1 MTAGSSELTLFAEG
15 NSLKTVL
22 SQVSLPCKSSAWLPP
37 AMLLLALSSV
47 FLFDGGRSHFY
58 GEHSHNLLSA
68 ERLAIAKNLSIKHHF
83 LMFIAQTLDS
93 DGNTVYIPY
102 NRFPI
107 GGHALIKLAILPFGG
122 DLSAQI
128 YVARA
133 LMLLFFAAAAIL
145 AYLSLCYLISS
156 RWIALTAILLAFSSS
171 YVLYYNDAIVPDI
184 SMSLFAVLLVFHGMV
199 IFEQEGHFRQILL
212 KACAALLLGWHV
224 YALLLPFIAF
234 GLIRELI
241 TTRSSGSNPSSAL
254 RQLNHSARSLMRS
267 RYLTLGIVALLF
279 GISMLTINF
288 TNEYFA
294 LNRETPLTETPSFTS
309 MVRRIGVG
317 PSFFKRM
324 HADYLS
330 WPAFTERQ
338 FYRIGMMSLPYAF
351 SPRFLEQQLDA
362 PPRLLV
368 ILGMAVS
375 GASLIGL
382 LLVRRYKILLV
393 SLALSGF
400 CWALP
405 MRYNVAYPWH
415 SHEAVFYIGV
425 ALTLFS
431 LGLLCLR
438 RLSGDRLIAALSVA
452 ALLLFVFSTLR
463 MSQLNDIDQSDELHQ
478 ALTADFE
485 SIRNMTDGKVIQVN
499 AMPRFLKRI
508 RHLNDYYL
516 SGRTILSGNEIVPS
530 ARTPDLVVTSVR
542 AEGLAS
548 LTPQNRM
555 IFLYEWDGYH
565 RYINEIIE
573 QAGEPLIRS
582 DFDVHLINNTL
593 IYVKDACRE
602 VDISAWFFLALYP
615 VDQNDLP
622 DASAQYGFDNLDF
635 PFHDQAV
642 RRNEQCV
649 AITSLPHY
657 DIDRIYTGQYIQRA
671 DGSFE
676 HLWESDVSLTEI
688 AR

>member
-1 MTAGSSELTLFAEG
+1 MTLSPQETPPTFARR
-15 NSLKTVL
+15 LAAA
-22 SQVSLPCKSSAWLPP
+22 QRQAWLPP
-37 AMLLLALSSV
+37 ALLLFALSSV
-47 FLFDGGRSHFY
+47 FLFSGDRSHFY
-58 GEHSHNLLSA
+58 REHSHNILSA
-68 ERLAIAKNLSIKHHF
+68 ERLAIAENLSIKHHF
-83 LMFIAQTLDS
+83 LMFTAQTLDS

-122 DLSAQI
+122 DLSAQV
-128 YVARA
+128 YVART
-133 LMLLFFAAAAIL
+133 LMLLFFAAAAVL
-145 AYLSLCYLISS
+145 AYLSLCHLISS
-156 RWIALTAILLAFSSS
+156 RWIALTATLLAFSSP
-171 YVLYYNDAIVPDI
+171 YFLYYNDAIVPDI
-184 SMSLFAVLLVFHGMV
+184 SMSMFAVLLVFHGMA
-199 IFEQEGHFRQILL
+199 IFEQEGRFLQLLL

-241 TTRSSGSNPSSAL
+241 NARSSGSIPSSAL
-254 RQLNHSARSLMRS
+254 RQLKHAARALMRS

-294 LNRETPLTETPSFTS
+294 LNRETPLTKTPSFTS
-309 MVRRIGVG
+309 MVNRIGIG
-317 PSFFKRM
+317 QSYFKRR

-330 WPAFTERQ
+330 WPAFPERQ

-351 SPRFLEQQLDA
+351 SSPFVEQRIDA
-362 PPRLLV
+362 PPRLFV
-368 ILGMAVS
+368 ILGIAAL

-382 LLVRRYKILLV
+382 LFVRRYKILLA

-425 ALTLFS
+425 ALTLFT

-438 RLSGDRLIAALSVA
+438 RLSGKRFVAALSIV

-463 MSQLNDIDQSDELHQ
+463 MAQLNNPNQTDELHQ
-478 ALTADFE
+478 AVIADFE

-499 AMPRFLKRI
+499 AMPRFLKRVRNLI
-508 RHLNDYYL
+508 AYYL
-516 SGRTILSGNEIVPS
+516 SGRIIISGDETVPS
-530 ARTPDLVVTSVR
+530 ERTPDLVVTSER
-542 AEGLAS
+542 AAGLAS

-555 IFLYEWDGYH
+555 AFLYEWNAYQ
-565 RYINEIIE
+565 RYINETIE

-582 DFDVHLINNTL
+582 DFDVYLNDNTL

-602 VDISAWFFLALYP
+602 GDISEWFFLALYP
-615 VDQNDLP
+615 SDQNDLP
-622 DASAQYGFDNLDF
+622 DERRQHGFDNLDF
-635 PFHDQAV
+635 RFQDQAV
-642 RRNEQCV
+642 RRNERCI
-649 AITSLPHY
+649 AITSMPDY
-657 DIDRIYTGQYIQRA
+657 DIARIYTGQSIQLA
-671 DGSFE
+671 DGSYE
-676 HLWESDVSLTEI
+676 HLWEGDVRLTEVMN
-688 AR
+688 